1 MILKLR
7 NFILKRKKKLD
18 QVHIEAIKGWI
29 DNDYG
34 LTLKFMKSKILQ
46 DFGITVSKKT
56 VDNYIASFSYTLK
69 RIALIPERRNN
80 EKNI

>member
-1 MILKLR
+1 MFNIKYCT
-7 NFILKRKKKLD
+7 IY
-18 QVHIEAIKGWI
+18 AIIAIYKGWI
-29 DNDYG
+29 GNDCG

-46 DFGITVSKKT
+46 DIDITVSEKT
-56 VDNYIASFSYTLK
+56 VYNYIASFSYTLK